1 MAGSLERRGKNS
13 WRLVVSAGY
22 DPVTGRR
29 RRVQRTFRGS
39 KRDAERSLARLVVE
53 VEGGMQADQSRVRLA
68 TYLTD
73 RYLEKAKTRL
83 RPETWDR
90 YESLLRVHVIPEI
103 GAIPLDRLRPAH
115 IDQVMSRMAKGGAAP
130 ASIRQAY
137 RVVSR
142 SLKEAVRLQLIAT
155 NPAERVDPPRVGRP
169 DLEVPTR
176 EGLTKLLDTVD
187 GSEWAVPIALDIA
200 TGLRRGELL
209 GLRWP
214 DIDFERR
221 LVQVNWELQRHRGK
235 GLVFVEPKTGRAR
248 RQIQVPEALVG
259 MLRDA
264 KRRQGQRRD
273 LLGAGWEDYNVV
285 FDMGGGRPVDPDL
298 FSEVCKR
305 AFKAAGMSEKV
316 RLHDLRHAFG
326 TLLFAAGVHPKIA
339 SAALG
344 HSSESFT
351 MSVYQHMVDGLGERV
366 ADAIS
371 EALPTLGTKWGQ
383 SAEDESAASETEKE

>member
-298 FSEVCKR
+298 FS
-305 AFKAAGMSEKV
+305 
-316 RLHDLRHAFG
+316 
-326 TLLFAAGVHPKIA
+326 
-339 SAALG
+339 
-344 HSSESFT
+344 
-351 MSVYQHMVDGLGERV
+351 
-366 ADAIS
+366 
-371 EALPTLGTKWGQ
+371 
-383 SAEDESAASETEKE
+383 